1 MSGVVGLSL
10 APELEPLAKLL
21 RERKLSVAVAESCTA
36 GLLGACLADLPGAS
50 GYFLGG
56 FITYATDTKASQ
68 LGVPDEVLSRE
79 GAVSAEV
86 AGAMAERAAREMGAD
101 LALSITGV
109 AGPETQEGK
118 PVGLTY
124 VGGWLRGRSQVEE
137 HHFSGGRAS
146 NRLLAVEAAL
156 NLARRLLERPG

>member
-1 MSGVVGLSL
+1 MYLVVELSL

-21 RERKLSVAVAESCTA
+21 GERKLSVAVAESCTA

-86 AGAMAERAAREMGAD
+86 AGAMAGARSRSTTSRAGGPPTGCSRWRRPSPW
-101 LALSITGV
+101 LAGCWKTPV
-109 AGPETQEGK
+109 AAS
-118 PVGLTY
+118 
-124 VGGWLRGRSQVEE
+124 RGRR
-137 HHFSGGRAS
+137 RA
-146 NRLLAVEAAL
+146 
-156 NLARRLLERPG
+156 